1 MICSSVIREGAGGAA
16 PAGIATPRARRA
28 RKAGTKVRPD
38 RTAQR
43 SLCMGGRLRRAA
55 VEGSGCTAGKSST
68 AGLFPIECRGR
79 VNSVAA
85 FETSEVAGTS
95 PDFADPLRILV
106 VEDDPESLQ
115 MMGVLLGIWG
125 HETTLTEAGPAAL
138 AAVGAAM
145 PDVILLDLGLPGMDG
160 FEVARSVRRLPGG
173 GESVPIVAVTAFR
186 GEEHQRQA
194 REAGFNRYLMKP
206 VDLDSLRQ
214 VLAQIHPHPQA

>member
-1 MICSSVIREGAGGAA
+1 M
-16 PAGIATPRARRA
+16 
-28 RKAGTKVRPD
+28 
-38 RTAQR
+38 
-43 SLCMGGRLRRAA
+43 
-55 VEGSGCTAGKSST
+55 
-68 AGLFPIECRGR
+68 
-79 VNSVAA
+79 AA